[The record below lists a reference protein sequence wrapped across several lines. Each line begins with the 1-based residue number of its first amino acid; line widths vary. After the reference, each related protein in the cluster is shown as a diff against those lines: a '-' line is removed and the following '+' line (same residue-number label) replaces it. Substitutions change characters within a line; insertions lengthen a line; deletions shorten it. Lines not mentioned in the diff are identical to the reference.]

1 MKIITLKP
9 GDTEQIRQTADLL
22 AECFLGAWT
31 AGTGTLDEVMESLL
45 PGRVSLAAVNDGGE
59 VIGWVGGRPQYGG
72 NVWELHPLAVA
83 TAHRL
88 RGVGRALV
96 QALEREAST
105 RGGITMIL
113 GADDEEGRTSLGGID
128 IYPKIYDDIRNI
140 RNLHGHPFEFY
151 QKLGYAIVGV
161 IPDAN
166 GWGKPDILMA
176 KRLQKDQHF

>member
-1 MKIITLKP
+1 MKIVPLEQENM
-9 GDTEQIRQTADLL
+9 EQIHQTAALL
-22 AECFLGAWT
+22 AGCFDGAWT
-31 AGTGTLDEVMESLL
+31 AGGNALEEVRDSLL
-45 PGRVSLAAVNDGGE
+45 PGHLSLVALDDSGE
-59 VIGWVGGRPQYGG
+59 VLGWVGGRPQYGG

-83 TAHRL
+83 AEHRR

-96 QALEREAST
+96 DALEMEAAR

-113 GADDEEGRTSLGGID
+113 GADDEECKTTLGGID
-128 IYPKIYDDIRNI
+128 IYPGLYDKIRSI

-151 QKLGYAIVGV
+151 LKLGFTITGV

-176 KRLQKDQHF
+176 KRLQWK